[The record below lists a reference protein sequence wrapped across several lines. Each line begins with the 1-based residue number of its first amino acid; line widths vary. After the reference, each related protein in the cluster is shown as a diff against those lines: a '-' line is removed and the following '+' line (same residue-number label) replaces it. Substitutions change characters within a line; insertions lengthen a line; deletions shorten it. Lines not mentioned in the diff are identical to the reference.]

1 MRWVRDPGPALRA
14 HAQEIYRDAFPPE
27 LRAPFDDL
35 FDDEVLVYAED
46 PDRAAGLVVLRRIGE
61 QRWAFVRYFLAG
73 RRGAGVG
80 SRMFADL
87 RRELGDAR
95 VVLDVEDPGEPG
107 IDGAEHAVRLRRI
120 AFYERLGMT
129 VLPVRG
135 YEPPHDD
142 GHAPA
147 LLLLSSDVD
156 PGLDVRHLV
165 ETVFRDRYH
174 LADDHPVVRRV
185 LEASSL
191 L

>member
-1 MRWVRDPGPALRA
+1 MRWERDPGPALRA
-14 HAQEIYRDAFPPE
+14 HAEEIYRDAFPPA

-35 FDDEVLVYAED
+35 FDDEVLVYAEGTE
-46 PDRAAGLVVLRRIGE
+46 RAAGLVVLRRIGE
-61 QRWAFVRYFLAG
+61 QRWAFVRYLLTG

-80 SRMFADL
+80 SAMFRDL

-95 VVLDVEDPGEPG
+95 VVLDVEDPAEPG
-107 IDGAEHAVRLRRI
+107 LDDAEHALRLRRI

-129 VLPVRG
+129 VLPVRA
-135 YEPPHDD
+135 YAPPHDD

-156 PGLDVRHLV
+156 ADLDVRELV
-165 ETVFRDRYH
+165 ETVLRERYR
-174 LADDHPVVRRV
+174 LPADHPVVRRV

>member
-1 MRWVRDPGPALRA
+1 MRWVRDPAPALRA
-14 HAQEIYRDAFPPE
+14 HAEEIYRDAFPPE

-35 FDDEVLVYAED
+35 FDDEVLVYAEG

-61 QRWAFVRYFLAG
+61 HRWAFVRYFLAG

-80 SRMFADL
+80 SGMFRDL

-95 VVLDVEDPGEPG
+95 VVLDVEDPHEPG
-107 IDGAEHAVRLRRI
+107 IDDAEQQVRRRRI
-120 AFYERLGMT
+120 AFDERLGMT

-156 PGLDVRHLV
+156 ADLDLREVV
-165 ETVFRDRYH
+165 ETVFRDRYR
-174 LADDHPVVRRV
+174 LPADHPVVRRV

-191 L
+191 R